1 MPTWFSLTYPTLSE
15 LLVFAASL
23 GCMVGETRLS
33 VPVVICEPGQE
44 AILIPKNGSPLV
56 NFWALAFGLG
66 CIVMHDQGAAKE
78 WASRALIPVSRIP
91 HGHAS
96 EMELIGAISRHYETI
111 SQKDSEVF
119 KLASKIAEARLWAL
133 KGEFQFLRTDEGSW
147 NVQPGF

>member
-1 MPTWFSLTYPTLSE
+1 MPTWFGLTYPALNE
-15 LLVFAASL
+15 LLAFATSL
-23 GCMVGETRLS
+23 DCVVGETRLS

-44 AILIPKNGSPLV
+44 AILIPKNGSSLA

-66 CIVMHDQGAAKE
+66 CIVTHDQGAAKE
-78 WASRALIPVSRIP
+78 WASRALIPASRIP
-91 HGHAS
+91 RGHAS
-96 EMELIGAISRHYETI
+96 EMEMIGSISRHYETI

-133 KGEFQFLRTDEGSW
+133 EGEFHLLRTDEGSW